1 MTGVPLKSF
10 MPDIVSQNN
19 KLTTINQSINSGF
32 MDTLKSRYGSN
43 VQSAVQ
49 FYGIEQLYFDWLR
62 TAYSYR
68 RMFIQDL
75 YLLAFDSA
83 EIRTPLIWLKNEVFR
98 KGFDSWLPRFEV
110 KCEKCGKEY
119 KEKVTACDEC
129 GSVSFREPDKSQVED
144 FDKLKL
150 KCNIFG
156 QSLEEVLRTTLDDVN
171 IVDDAYILLN
181 KQYGKFAGK
190 TYSKVIEIRRLHPA
204 LIEFDLDKSG
214 LPKNSHW
221 LCPFHRD
228 QIDAKPGPCPLCHME
243 MKPIMYIYNH
253 RGLKVYLLEDELLHF
268 SKFSP
273 SETYGYSP
281 LLTVMQ
287 KVLTISGMDRYLY
300 RYFFER
306 KTPTQM
312 IMTTTDDPQSLEV
325 ERARIESKMMED
337 PTYTPWVAV
346 SQKNGRGRTDV
357 VKLWHTLQEM
367 DYLPV
372 RNEIR
377 DRISAVYGVPQMYMN
392 VMEGVG
398 GISGQTQQLK
408 VFSSVIQSDQRMFN
422 QKIFPQLLESFGIT
436 DWMIHLRPPE
446 EKIEGEILTLAQQ
459 KVAIA
464 MQMQQLGFDIKLKPE
479 CKDIDTLDFSFS
491 GTAINP
497 MKQQEQ
503 MGQQQLAQGEQQL
516 AQGGQQMAQTDQA
529 LEAGNMQLEGGVQP
543 GQEGP
548 QGQEQPPSG
557 PPQPPTKE
565 GAVGPEGAENIPEP
579 TLNAGQAI
587 LPNEEKVFNNNAEGN
602 PHQKTYEEDV
612 FNTK

>member
-1 MTGVPLKSF
+1 MELSLSSF
-10 MPDIVSQNN
+10 LPDVVKESNQIEH
-19 KLTTINQSINSGF
+19 INQSLQNLGLV
-32 MDTLKSRYGSN
+32 DTLKSSLSN
-43 VQSAVQ
+43 STQSAVNV
-49 FYGIEQLYFDWLR
+49 YGIEQLYFDWLR

-75 YLLAFDSA
+75 YLLAFDSS
-83 EIRTPLIWLKNEVFR
+83 EVRTPLLWLKNEVFR
-98 KGFDSWLPRFEV
+98 KGFDSWIPKFAV
-110 KCEKCGKEY
+110 KCTKCGKEY
-119 KEKVTACDEC
+119 YEEVTACDEC
-129 GSVSFREPDKSQVED
+129 GAVSFRKPDPGQFLD
-144 FDKLKL
+144 FDKFKL
-150 KCNIFG
+150 RCNIFG

-181 KQYGKFAGK
+181 KQYGVFNRKL
-190 TYSKVIEIRRLHPA
+190 YSKIVEIRRLHPA

-228 QIDAKPGPCPLCHME
+228 EVDAKPGACPKCGLLL
-243 MKPIMYIYNH
+243 KPAMYIYNH

-273 SETYGYSP
+273 SETYGYSA
-281 LLTVMQ
+281 LLTIMQ
-287 KVLTISGMDRYLY
+287 KVLTVSGMDRYLY

-312 IMTTTDDPQSLEV
+312 ILTNTDDAQSLEV

-337 PTYTPWVAV
+337 PTYTPWIAV
-346 SQKNGRGRTDV
+346 SNKSGRGRTDI

-377 DRISAVYGVPQMYMN
+377 DRISAIYGVPQMYMN

-422 QKIFPQLLESFGIT
+422 QKLFPQLLEAFGIT
-436 DWMIHLRPPE
+436 DWSIHLRTPE
-446 EKIEGEILTLAQQ
+446 EKIEGEVLTLAQQ

-464 MQMQQLGFDIKLKPE
+464 MTMQQLGFDIKLKPN
-479 CKDIDTLDFSFS
+479 CKDLDSLDFTFS
-491 GTAINP
+491 GTAVNP

-503 MGQQQLAQGEQQL
+503 ALNQQMMQGEQQM
-516 AQGGQQMAQTDQA
+516 AQGDQQLA
-529 LEAGNMQLEGGVQP
+529 AGEQELSAGTAQP

-548 QGQEQPPSG
+548 GGALNEPSG
-557 PPQPPTKE
+557 PNPPPKDMPDRRP
-565 GAVGPEGAENIPEP
+565 GNPAEPAEP
-579 TLNAGQAI
+579 TLNAGQTT
-587 LPNEEKVFNNNAEGN
+587 LPQEEEVFKDGKMTRDAAGK
-602 PHQKTYEEDV
+602 PQQKTYEDQV
-612 FNTK
+612 FS